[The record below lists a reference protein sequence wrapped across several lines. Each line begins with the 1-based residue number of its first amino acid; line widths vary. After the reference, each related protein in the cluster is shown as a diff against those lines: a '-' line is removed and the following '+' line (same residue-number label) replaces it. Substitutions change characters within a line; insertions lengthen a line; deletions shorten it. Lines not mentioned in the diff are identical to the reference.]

1 MDDGG
6 RPRGWLSPPPLEAG
20 GEDSTPA
27 SQAPCHRVPGMGAA
41 GRTEKQ
47 KLGSVKASFPLAPL
61 FGFKA
66 DVEFPGSR
74 EKEGE
79 FEIDAFFFSLLV
91 FFLQY
96 KTPVENNFS

>member
-1 MDDGG
+1 
-6 RPRGWLSPPPLEAG
+6 
-20 GEDSTPA
+20 
-27 SQAPCHRVPGMGAA
+27 MGAA

-96 KTPVENNFS
+96 KTTVENNFS